1 MTHIKAVH
9 YWIARQPLKLVQKRT
24 PAPLTWAG
32 LESSQIVFK
41 KKKQRINFESVFE
54 STLKSYHVR
63 KLLIQY
69 YTMM

>member
-41 KKKQRINFESVFE
+41 KKKIA
-54 STLKSYHVR
+54 H
-63 KLLIQY
+63 
-69 YTMM
+69 